1 MIKDNQTVYDDIRIS
16 EELIEL
22 NYLITYNNW
31 NKEYNV
37 NIFFMS

>member
-22 NYLITYNNW
+22 NKLITTNNW
-31 NKEYNV
+31 NKKYNV